1 MKKEKSNNKQSNKK
15 AGKGSLGGFDPDVY
29 HISDRNVFRTVYE
42 W

>member
-1 MKKEKSNNKQSNKK
+1 MKKENVTTNKVTRKLEK
-15 AGKGSLGGFDPDVY
+15 VLHGFDPDVY